1 MIHRRGRRGGSEHG
15 ALVSSHTQNMSS
27 VEFHDAASKLSTTLR
42 GVSGSLPAGKV
53 SLRDLLE
60 LIGEQGMLLVCV
72 FLALPFLL
80 PVSIPGISTVFGL
93 AIILIGVGVTLN
105 RVPWLPRRILDRPL
119 STAPI
124 KQAFDKGARFVTRFE
139 RMVRP
144 RWLFLTTVAGNV
156 VHGLALVLA
165 GVLLMFPL
173 GLVPFSNT
181 LPAVA
186 ILFLSLGMLERDG
199 LLIVA
204 GYLMNVATI
213 CYFGALAMGALLAG
227 QGMLSLIGA

>member
-1 MIHRRGRRGGSEHG
+1 
-15 ALVSSHTQNMSS
+15 MSS
-27 VEFHDAASKLSTTLR
+27 VEFHDAASKLSTTLL

-72 FLALPFLL
+72 FLTLPFLL
-80 PVSIPGISTVFGL
+80 PVSIPGVSTVFGL

-105 RVPWLPRRILDRPL
+105 RVPWLPSRILDRPL

-124 KQAFDKGARFVTRFE
+124 KQAFDKGARFVARFE

-144 RWLFLTTVAGNV
+144 RWLLLTRTVAGNI

-213 CYFGALAMGALLAG
+213 FYFGALAIGAVLAG
-227 QGMLSLIGA
+227 QGMLSLIGS

>member
-1 MIHRRGRRGGSEHG
+1 
-15 ALVSSHTQNMSS
+15 L
-27 VEFHDAASKLSTTLR
+27 
-42 GVSGSLPAGKV
+42 
-53 SLRDLLE
+53 
-60 LIGEQGMLLVCV
+60 
-72 FLALPFLL
+72 
-80 PVSIPGISTVFGL
+80 GI
-93 AIILIGVGVTLN
+93 
-105 RVPWLPRRILDRPL
+105 
-119 STAPI
+119 
-124 KQAFDKGARFVTRFE
+124 
-139 RMVRP
+139 
-144 RWLFLTTVAGNV
+144 

-213 CYFGALAMGALLAG
+213 FYFGALAIGAVLAG
-227 QGMLSLIGA
+227 QGMLSPIGS

>member
-1 MIHRRGRRGGSEHG
+1 M
-15 ALVSSHTQNMSS
+15 AS
-27 VEFHDAASKLSTTLR
+27 VEFHNAASKLSTTLL

-72 FLALPFLL
+72 FLTLPFLL
-80 PVSIPGISTVFGL
+80 PVSIPVVSTVFGL

-144 RWLFLTTVAGNV
+144 RWLFLTRTVAGHI

-213 CYFGALAMGALLAG
+213 FYFGALAIGAVLAG
-227 QGMLSLIGA
+227 QGMLSLIGS

>member
-1 MIHRRGRRGGSEHG
+1 M
-15 ALVSSHTQNMSS
+15 AS
-27 VEFHDAASKLSTTLR
+27 VEFHDAASKLSTTLL

-72 FLALPFLL
+72 FLTLPFLL
-80 PVSIPGISTVFGL
+80 PVSIPGVSTVFGL

-124 KQAFDKGARFVTRFE
+124 KHAFDKGARFVARFE

-144 RWLFLTTVAGNV
+144 RWLFLTRAVAGNI

-213 CYFGALAMGALLAG
+213 FYFGALAIGAVLAG
-227 QGMLSLIGA
+227 QGMLSLIGS

>member
-1 MIHRRGRRGGSEHG
+1 V
-15 ALVSSHTQNMSS
+15 AS
-27 VEFHDAASKLSTTLR
+27 VEFHDAASKLSTTLL

-60 LIGEQGMLLVCV
+60 LIGEQGMLLLCV
-72 FLALPFLL
+72 FLTLPFLL
-80 PVSIPGISTVFGL
+80 PVSIPGVSTVFGL

-124 KQAFDKGARFVTRFE
+124 KQAFDKGARFVARFE

-144 RWLFLTTVAGNV
+144 RWLFLTRTVAGNI

-213 CYFGALAMGALLAG
+213 FYFGALAIGAVLAG
-227 QGMLSLIGA
+227 QGMLSLIGS

>member
-1 MIHRRGRRGGSEHG
+1 M
-15 ALVSSHTQNMSS
+15 AS
-27 VEFHDAASKLSTTLR
+27 VEFHDAASKLSTTLL
-42 GVSGSLPAGKV
+42 GVSGSLPVGKV

-72 FLALPFLL
+72 FLTLPFLL
-80 PVSIPGISTVFGL
+80 PVSIPGVSTVFGL

-124 KQAFDKGARFVTRFE
+124 KQAFDKGARFVARFE

-144 RWLFLTTVAGNV
+144 RWLLLTRTVAGNI

-213 CYFGALAMGALLAG
+213 FYFGALAIGAVLAG
-227 QGMLSLIGA
+227 QGMLSLIGS